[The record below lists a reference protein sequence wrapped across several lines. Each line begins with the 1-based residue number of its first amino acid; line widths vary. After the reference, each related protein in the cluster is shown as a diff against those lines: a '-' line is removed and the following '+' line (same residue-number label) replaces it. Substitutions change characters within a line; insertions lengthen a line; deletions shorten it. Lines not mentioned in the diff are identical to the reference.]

1 MMTDE
6 EIERIATA
14 VAERIQQPATHTV
27 AEVAKILK
35 LSTRSVRRLIDAGIL
50 KRIPGTHK
58 PIISNH
64 ALNQYLTHGH

>member
-1 MMTDE
+1 MTDHD
-6 EIERIATA
+6 IERIAA
-14 VAERIQQPATHTV
+14 AIVEKIQAPATHTV

-64 ALNQYLTHGH
+64 ELNRYLTNGH